1 MPRDLQ
7 QFFDRFETGLLT
19 LARDG
24 KAVQLKKKLGEFE
37 KLLICWLEVAPPD
50 TAARPPFSFAQADDR
65 FIGPLQIDLHDLII
79 EADAS
84 NDTETF
90 VAIVNALTTYLFRA
104 RQANQVQLY
113 GEIARI
119 LWFAY
124 YRGVR
129 NGTVRSGVSA
139 IFDQRL
145 YSILSDF
152 NVRCLN
158 LNESSSVDAKTVF
171 ENERP
176 FLDAALSLTLCL
188 ISTAMEEADPKY
200 ACYFFERLVEH
211 RKFDRDSRPSDQRA
225 PSVEDQDTLHDY
237 AILTIASWALHLL
250 EERFQNSEEA
260 ARKVLALTLSHLPTR
275 QEIVALWELYQSGSV
290 FRAEIDE
297 RLGTSR
303 WDLRDKGDFRVGV
316 SQARSGGGEW
326 RKRGFYAALLRAET
340 GFEQK
345 VEDFFTDPPSRFM
358 WDASK
363 AQAVLEELT
372 SNIYLGV
379 EQAKR
384 DEAISTVVDLL
395 RCRQDAADAAY
406 QQYAETEPLDS
417 KRCDKLRNDVIKSFD
432 EHRRWCKAIKKL
444 GGAALRANFKVPPI
458 VEVRQ
463 YVPRDYLIPKNIWA
477 NGFGGRVGQDAA
489 KWESVRLVGLVEEFA
504 ETGQP
509 IRNLAEMPAL
519 IRDAKRELVNRG
531 YEPNLLIIPNEGR
544 FAVAVFRK
552 PLWQVEE
559 HREFGNLGYGVWE
572 GLHVLRF
579 PYIDP
584 ESIIIA
590 DASQLFG
597 TVAEGPI
604 GVEVSI
610 RELTPEELEKLV
622 EQSSDQAS
630 SESPRAMVLVTARVR
645 PLLGIAKREKKP
657 RPDAAIALDIK
668 NSDGAYAMQPDDSK
682 YHRPSCRELDSKDDV
697 EYSLVRHLPEETKDR
712 DPCDVCHPERWNA
725 EGRRG

>member
-7 QFFDRFETGLLT
+7 QFFGRLETSLLT
-19 LARDG
+19 LARHG
-24 KAVQLKKKLGEFE
+24 EAVQLEKKLDDFE
-37 KLLICWLEVAPPD
+37 KLLTCWLEVAPQAS
-50 TAARPPFSFAQADDR
+50 TARPPFSFAQAEAR

-79 EADAS
+79 EANAS

-90 VAIVNALTTYLFRA
+90 IAIVNALTTYLFRA
-104 RQANQVQLY
+104 KQANQIQLY

-129 NGTVRSGVSA
+129 NDAIRSA
-139 IFDQRL
+139 IGDMFDRRL
-145 YSILSDF
+145 HSILSDF
-152 NVRCLN
+152 KARSLY
-158 LNESSSVDAKTVF
+158 LDDSRDLDKKTVY

-176 FLDAALSLTLCL
+176 YLDAALSLTLSL

-211 RKFDRDSRPSDQRA
+211 RKIDRDSWPSDQRA

-250 EERFQNSEEA
+250 EERFENSEEA
-260 ARKVLALTLSHLPTR
+260 ARKVLELTLSHLPTR

-303 WDLRDKGDFRVGV
+303 WDLRDKGDSRVGV

-326 RKRGFYAALLRAET
+326 RKHGFYAALLRAET
-340 GFEQK
+340 GFEQE

-358 WDASK
+358 WDASR
-363 AQAVLEELT
+363 AQVVLEEL
-372 SNIYLGV
+372 SSSIYLGV
-379 EQAKR
+379 AQAER
-384 DEAISTVVDLL
+384 DGAISTAVDLL
-395 RCRQDAADAAY
+395 KHRQDAADAAY
-406 QQYAETEPLDS
+406 QQYSETEPLDP
-417 KRCDKLRNDVIKSFD
+417 KRCEKLRNDVIKSFAR
-432 EHRRWCKAIKKL
+432 HQGWYKAIKTL
-444 GGAALRANFKVPPI
+444 GGATLPANFKMPPI

-463 YVPRDYLIPKNIWA
+463 YVPRDYLIPKNSWA
-477 NGFGGRVGQDAA
+477 DGFGGWVGEEAA

-509 IRNLAEMPAL
+509 IRKLAEMPEV

-544 FAVAVFRK
+544 FAGAVFRK

-559 HREFGNLGYGVWE
+559 QREFGNVGYGVWE

-584 ESIIIA
+584 VSIIIA
-590 DASQLFG
+590 DARQLFG
-597 TVAEGPI
+597 TVQEGPI
-604 GVEVSI
+604 GIEVSI
-610 RELTPEELEKLV
+610 RELTTDELEKLV

-630 SESPRAMVLVTARVR
+630 SEIQRAKVLVTARVR
-645 PLLGIAKREKKP
+645 PLLGIAKREEKS
-657 RPDAAIALDIK
+657 RPDAAIALDVK
-668 NSDGAYAMQPDDSK
+668 NSDGAYAMRSDDSK
-682 YHRPSCRELDSKDDV
+682 YHRPSCREIESKDDV

-712 DPCDVCHPERWNA
+712 DPCDVCYPERWNA